1 MTNKDPIKEFYQHRW
16 ALNFGDTAKKETPE
30 FWDERAADFA
40 AKAHSEDALADSEAF
55 LDRFSWNANETVLDV
70 GAGPGT
76 FAIPLAKRVKK
87 VIATDFSQAMLAQLK
102 KAAEK
107 QNINNIDILQ
117 GRWLELNKMEPQD
130 TVMSLNSLGV
140 ISTDA
145 NHTSHLEATL
155 KKLADCCRKRLL
167 ILLPHADSPLPPEL
181 RAKIGLDEISIERR
195 RIAVLYYAMIDCGML
210 PSLLIIKRPFRWTFK
225 DINEAVETLL
235 RKSGVKETEKYH
247 EIMEEF
253 LQNRIKKDETGRLFL
268 AYEISQALY
277 VWER

>member
-1 MTNKDPIKEFYQHRW
+1 MTNKDPIREFYQHRW
-16 ALNFGDTAKKETPE
+16 ALNYGDTAKKETPE

-55 LDRFSWNANETVLDV
+55 LDRFNWNANETVLDV

-76 FAIPLAKRVKK
+76 FAIPLARRVKK
-87 VIATDFSQAMLAQLK
+87 VTATDFSRAMLDELK
-102 KAAEK
+102 NAALE
-107 QNINNIDILQ
+107 QNVNNIDILP
-117 GRWLELNKMEPQD
+117 GRWLELNSLEPHD

-145 NHTSHLEATL
+145 GHVSHLEKTL
-155 KKLADCCRKRLL
+155 KKLADCCKKRLL
-167 ILLPHADSPLPPEL
+167 VLLPHADSPLPPEL

-225 DINEAVETLL
+225 DTDEAVETLL
-235 RKSGVKETEKYH
+235 RKSGVKEPEKYH
-247 EIMEEF
+247 KIMEDF
-253 LQNRIKKDETGRLFL
+253 LQNRIKKDEAGRLFL
-268 AYEISQALY
+268 TYDISQALY